1 MMKILRALVIGAIC
15 LVAVAASAYY
25 VLDPK
30 FGPKAGQAA
39 KSGGAKSTDTKP
51 AGEAGHGEAGHEH
64 GGEGVK
70 LSDAQVVAAGIE
82 LLQAGPRELNEV
94 LRLNGIIQP
103 NQETLVKAAP
113 RFPGVVRSMR
123 KRLGDKVKKDEILA
137 TVESNQ
143 SLTTYDLKAPMDGTI
158 IDRDGTLGDFA
169 AESRALFTIAD
180 LSTVWIDFAV
190 YRRDFAR
197 VRVGDAVSIDLGDG
211 GAPIQARIDYVSP
224 LGTSDTQSSVARAV
238 VPNDG
243 RLRPGMFVDGR
254 VVLSATPV
262 EVAVRASALQTLEG
276 KTVVFVREG
285 EAFTPREVELGGRDA
300 DWVEVKF
307 GLMPGDTYAAK
318 NSFVIKAEIG
328 KGSAAH
334 EH

>member
-25 VLDPK
+25 VFDPK

-39 KSGGAKSTDTKP
+39 KSTGDKP

-64 GGEGVK
+64 GGEGVT
-70 LSDAQVVAAGIE
+70 LTDAQVAAAGIE

-262 EVAVRASALQTLEG
+262 EVAVKASALQTLEG

-285 EAFTPREVELGGRDA
+285 ETFTPREVELGHRDA